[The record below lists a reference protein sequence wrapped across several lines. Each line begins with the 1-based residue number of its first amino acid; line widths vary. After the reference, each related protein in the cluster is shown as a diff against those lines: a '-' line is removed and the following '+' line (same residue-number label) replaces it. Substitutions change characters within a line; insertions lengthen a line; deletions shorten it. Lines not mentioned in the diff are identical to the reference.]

1 MYENPNTRSAY
12 TYSTQKAEEMNNCF
26 ANIGRKL
33 AEKFHHDSGASLNQ
47 PLASLNPGTAVLHQV
62 AFSEEQIKLQ
72 LTPIKQKTSGPDKI
86 TIWPQL
92 LGHSLKGSLSSLKI
106 VFHLENYD

>member
-1 MYENPNTRSAY
+1 
-12 TYSTQKAEEMNNCF
+12 MNNYF
-26 ANIGRKL
+26 ANIGTKL

-47 PLASLNPGTAVLHQV
+47 PLASLNPGTAILDQV
-62 AFSEEQIKLQ
+62 AFSEEQIKLK

-86 TIWPQL
+86 TIWQQL